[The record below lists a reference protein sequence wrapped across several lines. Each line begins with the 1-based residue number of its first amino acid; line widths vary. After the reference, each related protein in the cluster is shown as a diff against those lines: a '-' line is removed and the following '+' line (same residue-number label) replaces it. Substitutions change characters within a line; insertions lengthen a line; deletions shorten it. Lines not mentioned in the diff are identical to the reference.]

1 MKLLSINQ
9 DSKTIKGL
17 KKGYLTGIMYLAPY
31 TLGGKN
37 ICPFAKAAGCIN
49 SCLNTAGRGIFNSVQ
64 NARLNRTKLY
74 HSDIN
79 AFMNKLAFEIH
90 ALKKTAIK
98 NGLIPVIRL
107 NGLSDIEFENI
118 KFDHY
123 DRFIGFNYQS
133 ITIFEL
139 FPDIQFYDYTKNPCR
154 DSLPKNYDLT
164 FSYSNKPEFK
174 KFNEIAIKKGLRLA
188 AVFSDQNLPA
198 YFMGLPVLNGDESD
212 LTFLAPKNTILGLY
226 AKGKAKKD
234 VSGFIIK
241 TIPILAI

>member
-9 DSKTIKGL
+9 DTKTIKGL

-31 TLGGKN
+31 TIGGKN
-37 ICPFAKAAGCIN
+37 ICPFAKAAGCIDA
-49 SCLNTAGRGIFNSVQ
+49 CLNTAGRGIFNNVQ
-64 NARLNRTKLY
+64 QARLNRTKLF

-79 AFMNKLAFEIH
+79 AFMNKLAVEIE
-90 ALKKTAIK
+90 ALEKTAIK
-98 NGLIPVIRL
+98 NGLIPVVRL
-107 NGLSDIEFENI
+107 NGLSDINWEDI
-118 KFDHY
+118 
-123 DRFIGFNYQS
+123 RFNYEFIHNKIRS
-133 ITIFEL
+133 VTIFEL
-139 FPDIQFYDYTKNPCR
+139 FSDIQFYDYTKNPNR
-154 DSLPKNYDLT
+154 DQLPKNYDLT

-174 KFNEIAIKKGLRLA
+174 KFNDIAIKKKMRLA

>member
-17 KKGYLTGIMYLAPY
+17 QKGYLTGIMYLAPY

-49 SCLNTAGRGIFNSVQ
+49 ACLNTAGRGIFNNVQ
-64 NARLNRTKLY
+64 NARLNRTKLF

-79 AFMNKLAFEIH
+79 VFMNKLAVEIH
-90 ALKKTAIK
+90 ALEKTAIK

-107 NGLSDIEFENI
+107 NGLSDINFEDIRFDYEFMHNKI
-118 KFDHY
+118 
-123 DRFIGFNYQS
+123 RS
-133 ITIFEL
+133 VTIFEL
-139 FPDIQFYDYTKNPCR
+139 FSDLQFYDYTKNPNR
-154 DSLPKNYDLT
+154 DQLPKNYDLT
-164 FSYSNKPEFK
+164 FSYSNKPEFQ
-174 KFNEIAIKKGLRLA
+174 KFNDIAIEKGLRIA
-188 AVFSDQNLPA
+188 AVFSDQNIPA
-198 YFMGLPVLNGDESD
+198 YFLNRKVLNGDESD
-212 LTFLAPKNTILGLY
+212 LTFLAPKNSILGLY

-234 VSGFIIK
+234 LGGFIIK

>member
-9 DSKTIKGL
+9 DTKTIKGL

-37 ICPFAKAAGCIN
+37 LCPFAKAAGCIN
-49 SCLNTAGRGIFNSVQ
+49 ACLNTAGRGIFNSVQ

-79 AFMNKLAFEIH
+79 AFMNQLAVEIH
-90 ALKKTAIK
+90 ALEKTAIK

-107 NGLSDIEFENI
+107 NGLSDINFEDIRFDYEFMHNKI
-118 KFDHY
+118 
-123 DRFIGFNYQS
+123 RS
-133 ITIFEL
+133 VTIFEL
-139 FPDIQFYDYTKNPCR
+139 FSDLQFYDYTKNPNR
-154 DSLPKNYDLT
+154 DQLPKNYDLT

-174 KFNEIAIKKGLRLA
+174 KFNDIAIKKKMRLA

-234 VSGFIIK
+234 TSGFIIK

>member
-1 MKLLSINQ
+1 MNQ
-9 DSKTIKGL
+9 
-17 KKGYLTGIMYLAPY
+17 LA
-31 TLGGKN
+31 
-37 ICPFAKAAGCIN
+37 
-49 SCLNTAGRGIFNSVQ
+49 V
-64 NARLNRTKLY
+64 
-74 HSDIN
+74 
-79 AFMNKLAFEIH
+79 EIH

-118 KFDHY
+118 RFNY
-123 DRFIGFNYQS
+123 EFIGKKLNNV
-133 ITIFEL
+133 TIFEIFSDL
-139 FPDIQFYDYTKNPCR
+139 QFYDYTKNPNR
-154 DSLPKNYDLT
+154 DNLPKNYDLT

-174 KFNEIAIKKGLRLA
+174 KFNEIAIKKSMRLA

-198 YFMGLPVLNGDESD
+198 YFMGLSVLNGDESD

-234 VSGFIIK
+234 ISGFIIK

>member
-9 DSKTIKGL
+9 DAKTIKGL
-17 KKGYLTGIMYLAPY
+17 NKGYLTGIMYLAPY

-49 SCLNTAGRGIFNSVQ
+49 ACLNTAGRGIFNSVQ
-64 NARLNRTKLY
+64 NARLNRTKLF

-79 AFMNKLAFEIH
+79 AFMNKLAVEIH
-90 ALKKTAIK
+90 VLEKTAIK

-107 NGLSDIEFENI
+107 NGLSDINFEDIRFDYEFMHNKI
-118 KFDHY
+118 
-123 DRFIGFNYQS
+123 RS
-133 ITIFEL
+133 VTIFEL
-139 FPDIQFYDYTKNPCR
+139 FSDLQFYDYTKNPNR
-154 DSLPKNYDLT
+154 DQLPKNYDLT
-164 FSYSNKPEFK
+164 FSYSNKPEFQ
-174 KFNEIAIKKGLRLA
+174 KFNDIAIKKKMRLA

>member
-17 KKGYLTGIMYLAPY
+17 EKGYLTGIMYLAPY
-31 TLGGKN
+31 TIGGKN
-37 ICPFAKAAGCIN
+37 ICPFAKAAGCIDA
-49 SCLNTAGRGIFNSVQ
+49 CLNTAGRGIFNNVQ
-64 NARLNRTKLY
+64 QARLNRTKLF

-79 AFMNKLAFEIH
+79 AFMNKLAVEIE
-90 ALKKTAIK
+90 ALEKTAIK
-98 NGLIPVIRL
+98 NGLIPVVRL
-107 NGLSDIEFENI
+107 NGLSDINFEDI
-118 KFDHY
+118 
-123 DRFIGFNYQS
+123 RFNYEFIHNKIRS
-133 ITIFEL
+133 VTIFEL
-139 FPDIQFYDYTKNPCR
+139 FPDIQFYDYTKNPNR
-154 DSLPKNYDLT
+154 DQLPKNYDLT
-164 FSYSNKPEFK
+164 FSYSNKPEFQ
-174 KFNEIAIKKGLRLA
+174 KFNEIAIKKGMRLA

-234 VSGFIIK
+234 NSGFIIK

>member
-17 KKGYLTGIMYLAPY
+17 EKGYLTGIMYLAPY

-37 ICPFAKAAGCIN
+37 ICPFAKAAGCIEA
-49 SCLNTAGRGIFNSVQ
+49 CLNTAGRGIFNNVQ
-64 NARLNRTKLY
+64 KARLNRTKLF

-79 AFMNKLAFEIH
+79 AFMHKLSIEIE
-90 ALKKTAIK
+90 ALEKTAIK

-107 NGLSDIEFENI
+107 NGLSDINWENI
-118 KFDHY
+118 
-123 DRFIGFNYQS
+123 RFNYEFIHNKIRS
-133 ITIFEL
+133 VTIFEL
-139 FPDIQFYDYTKNPCR
+139 FPDIQFYDYTKNPNR
-154 DSLPKNYDLT
+154 DQLPKNYDLT

-174 KFNEIAIKKGLRLA
+174 KFNEIAIKKGMRLS
-188 AVFSDQNLPA
+188 AVFSDKNLPA
-198 YFMGLPVLNGDESD
+198 YFMNLPVLNGDESD
-212 LTFLAPKNTILGLY
+212 LTFLAPKNSILGLY

-234 VSGFIIK
+234 TGGFIIK

>member
-9 DSKTIKGL
+9 DAKTIKGL
-17 KKGYLTGIMYLAPY
+17 NKGYLTGIMYLAPY

-49 SCLNTAGRGIFNSVQ
+49 ACLNTAGRGIFNNVQ
-64 NARLNRTKLY
+64 QARLNRTKLF

-79 AFMNKLAFEIH
+79 VFMNKLAVEIH
-90 ALKKTAIK
+90 ALEKTAIK

-107 NGLSDIEFENI
+107 NGLSDINFEDIRFDYEFMHNKI
-118 KFDHY
+118 
-123 DRFIGFNYQS
+123 RS
-133 ITIFEL
+133 VTIFEL
-139 FPDIQFYDYTKNPCR
+139 FSDLQFYDYTKNPNR
-154 DSLPKNYDLT
+154 DQLPKNYDIT
-164 FSYSNKPEFK
+164 FSYSNKPEFQ
-174 KFNEIAIKKGLRLA
+174 KFNDIAIKKKMRLA

-212 LTFLAPKNTILGLY
+212 LTFLAPKNIILGLY

-234 VSGFIIK
+234 LGGFIVK

>member
-9 DSKTIKGL
+9 DTKTIKGL
-17 KKGYLTGIMYLAPY
+17 EKGYLTGIMYLAPY

-49 SCLNTAGRGIFNSVQ
+49 ACLNTAGRGIFDSVQ
-64 NARLNRTKLY
+64 NARLNRTKLF
-74 HSDIN
+74 HNDIN
-79 AFMNKLAFEIH
+79 AFMHKLSIEIE
-90 ALKKTAIK
+90 ALEKTAIK
-98 NGLIPVIRL
+98 NNLIPVIRL
-107 NGLSDIEFENI
+107 NGTSDIEFEHI
-118 KFDHY
+118 KFD
-123 DRFIGFNYQS
+123 YQFMHNK
-133 ITIFEL
+133 IRAVTIFKL
-139 FPDIQFYDYTKNPCR
+139 FNDLQFYDYTKNPNR
-154 DSLPKNYDLT
+154 DNLPKNYDLT

-174 KFNEIAIKKGLRLA
+174 KFNEIAIKKGMRLS
-188 AVFSDQNLPA
+188 AVFSDKNLPA

-226 AKGKAKKD
+226 AKGKGKKD

>member
-17 KKGYLTGIMYLAPY
+17 EKGYLTGIMYLAPY
-31 TLGGKN
+31 TIGGKN
-37 ICPFAKAAGCIN
+37 ICPFAKAAGCIDA
-49 SCLNTAGRGIFNSVQ
+49 CLNTAGRGIFNNVQ
-64 NARLNRTKLY
+64 QARLNRTKLF

-79 AFMNKLAFEIH
+79 AFMNKLAVEIEG
-90 ALKKTAIK
+90 LEKTAIK
-98 NGLIPVIRL
+98 NGLIPVVRL
-107 NGLSDIEFENI
+107 NGLSDINFEDIRFDYEFIHNKI
-118 KFDHY
+118 
-123 DRFIGFNYQS
+123 RAV
-133 ITIFEL
+133 TIFEL
-139 FPDIQFYDYTKNPCR
+139 FPDIQFYDYTKNPNR
-154 DSLPKNYDLT
+154 DQLPKNYDLT

-174 KFNEIAIKKGLRLA
+174 KFNEIAIKKGMRLA

>member
-9 DSKTIKGL
+9 DTKTIKGL

-49 SCLNTAGRGIFNSVQ
+49 ACLNTAGRGIFNNVQ
-64 NARLNRTKLY
+64 NARLKRTKLF
-74 HSDIN
+74 HNDIN
-79 AFMNKLAFEIH
+79 AFMHQLSVEIH

-118 KFDHY
+118 
-123 DRFIGFNYQS
+123 RFNYEFMGKQLNNV
-133 ITIFEL
+133 TIFEIFSDL
-139 FPDIQFYDYTKNPCR
+139 QFYDYTKSPYR

-234 VSGFIIK
+234 TSGFIIK

>member
-17 KKGYLTGIMYLAPY
+17 EKGYLTGIMYLAPY
-31 TLGGKN
+31 TIGGKN
-37 ICPFAKAAGCIN
+37 ICPFAKAAGCIDA
-49 SCLNTAGRGIFNSVQ
+49 CLNTAGRGIFNNVQ
-64 NARLNRTKLY
+64 QARLNRTKLF

-79 AFMNKLAFEIH
+79 AFMNKLAVEIE
-90 ALKKTAIK
+90 ALEKTAIK
-98 NGLIPVIRL
+98 NGLIPVVRL
-107 NGLSDIEFENI
+107 NGLSDINWEDI
-118 KFDHY
+118 
-123 DRFIGFNYQS
+123 RFNYEFIHNKIRS
-133 ITIFEL
+133 VTIFEL
-139 FPDIQFYDYTKNPCR
+139 FSDIQFYDYTKNPNR
-154 DSLPKNYDLT
+154 DQLPKNYDLT

-174 KFNEIAIKKGLRLA
+174 KFNEIAIKKGMRLA

-212 LTFLAPKNTILGLY
+212 LTFLAPKNSILGLY

-234 VSGFIIK
+234 TGGFIIK

>member
-17 KKGYLTGIMYLAPY
+17 EKGYLTGIMYLAPY

-37 ICPFAKAAGCIN
+37 LCPFAKAAGCIDA
-49 SCLNTAGRGIFNSVQ
+49 CLNTAGRGIFNNVQ
-64 NARLNRTKLY
+64 NARLNRTKLFNT
-74 HSDIN
+74 DIN
-79 AFMNKLAFEIH
+79 AFMNKLAIEIH
-90 ALKKTAIK
+90 ALEKTAIK
-98 NGLIPVIRL
+98 KGLIPVIRL
-107 NGLSDIEFENI
+107 NGLSDINWEDI
-118 KFDHY
+118 
-123 DRFIGFNYQS
+123 RFNYEFIHNKIRS
-133 ITIFEL
+133 VTIFEL
-139 FPDIQFYDYTKNPCR
+139 FPDIQFYDYTKNPNR
-154 DSLPKNYDLT
+154 DNLPKNYDLT
-164 FSYSNKPEFK
+164 FSYSNKPEFL
-174 KFNEIAIKKGLRLA
+174 KFNEIAIKKKMRLA

-234 VSGFIIK
+234 TGGFIIK

>member
-17 KKGYLTGIMYLAPY
+17 QKGYLTGIMYLAPY

-37 ICPFAKAAGCIN
+37 ICPFAKAAGCVEA
-49 SCLNTAGRGIFNSVQ
+49 CLNTAGRGIFNNVQ
-64 NARLNRTKLY
+64 QARLKRTALF

-79 AFMNKLAFEIH
+79 AFMNKLAVEIE
-90 ALKKTAIK
+90 ALEKTAIK

-118 KFDHY
+118 
-123 DRFIGFNYQS
+123 RFNYEF
-133 ITIFEL
+133 IHNKIRAVTIFEL
-139 FPDIQFYDYTKNPCR
+139 FPDIQFYDYCKSPYR
-154 DSLPKNYDLT
+154 DNLPKNYDLT
-164 FSYSNKPEFK
+164 FSYSNKPEFQ
-174 KFNEIAIKKGLRLA
+174 KFNEIAIKKGMRLA
-188 AVFSDQNLPA
+188 AVFSDKNLPA

-212 LTFLAPKNTILGLY
+212 LTFLAPKNSILGLY

-234 VSGFIIK
+234 TGGFIIK

>member
-49 SCLNTAGRGIFNSVQ
+49 ACLNTAGRGIFNNVQ
-64 NARLNRTKLY
+64 NARLNRTKLF
-74 HSDIN
+74 HNDIN
-79 AFMNKLAFEIH
+79 AFMNTLALEIH
-90 ALKKTAIK
+90 ALEKTAIK
-98 NGLIPVIRL
+98 KGLIPVIRL
-107 NGLSDIEFENI
+107 NGLSDIEWENI
-118 KFDHY
+118 
-123 DRFIGFNYQS
+123 RFNYEFIHNKIRS
-133 ITIFEL
+133 VTIFEL
-139 FPDIQFYDYTKNPCR
+139 FPDIQFYDYTKNPNR
-154 DSLPKNYDLT
+154 DQLPKNYDLT
-164 FSYSNKPEFK
+164 FSYSNKPEFQ
-174 KFNEIAIKKGLRLA
+174 KFNELAIKKSMRLA

-212 LTFLAPKNTILGLY
+212 LTFLAPKNIILGLY

-234 VSGFIIK
+234 LGGFIIK

>member
-1 MKLLSINQ
+1 MKLLSINH
-9 DSKTIKGL
+9 DTKTIKGL
-17 KKGYLTGIMYLAPY
+17 EKGYLTGIMYLAPY

-37 ICPFAKAAGCIN
+37 LCPFAKAAGCIN
-49 SCLNTAGRGIFNSVQ
+49 ACLYTAGRGIFNNVQ

-74 HSDIN
+74 HRDIN
-79 AFMNKLAFEIH
+79 AFMNQLAIEIT
-90 ALKKTAIK
+90 ALEKTAIK
-98 NGLIPVIRL
+98 KGLIPVIRL
-107 NGLSDIEFENI
+107 NGTSDIEWENI
-118 KFDHY
+118 
-123 DRFIGFNYQS
+123 RFNYEFIHNKIRS
-133 ITIFEL
+133 VTIFEL
-139 FPDIQFYDYTKNPCR
+139 FSDLQFYDYTKNPNR
-154 DSLPKNYDLT
+154 DQLPKNYNLT

-174 KFNEIAIKKGLRLA
+174 KFNEIAIKKKMRLA

>member
-17 KKGYLTGIMYLAPY
+17 QKGYLTGIMYLAPY
-31 TLGGKN
+31 TIGGKN
-37 ICPFAKAAGCIN
+37 ICPFAKAAGCIDA
-49 SCLNTAGRGIFNSVQ
+49 CLNTAGRGIFNNVQ
-64 NARLNRTKLY
+64 QARLNRTKLF

-79 AFMNKLAFEIH
+79 AFMHKLSIEIE
-90 ALKKTAIK
+90 ALEKTAIK
-98 NGLIPVIRL
+98 NGLIPVVRL
-107 NGLSDIEFENI
+107 NGLSDINFEDIRFDYEFIHNKI
-118 KFDHY
+118 
-123 DRFIGFNYQS
+123 RS
-133 ITIFEL
+133 VTIFEL
-139 FPDIQFYDYTKNPCR
+139 FPDIQFYDYTKNPNR
-154 DSLPKNYDLT
+154 DQLPKNYDLT
-164 FSYSNKPEFK
+164 FSYSNKPEFQ
-174 KFNEIAIKKGLRLA
+174 KFNEIAIKKGMRLA

-234 VSGFIIK
+234 TSGFIIK

>member
-17 KKGYLTGIMYLAPY
+17 EKGYLTGIMYLAPY

-37 ICPFAKAAGCIN
+37 ICPFAKAAGCIDA
-49 SCLNTAGRGIFNSVQ
+49 CLNTAGRGIFNNVQ
-64 NARLNRTKLY
+64 KARLNRTKLF

-79 AFMNKLAFEIH
+79 AFMHKLSIEIE
-90 ALKKTAIK
+90 ALEKTAIK

-107 NGLSDIEFENI
+107 NGLSDINWEDI
-118 KFDHY
+118 
-123 DRFIGFNYQS
+123 RFNYEFIHNKIRS
-133 ITIFEL
+133 VTIFEL
-139 FPDIQFYDYTKNPCR
+139 FSDIQFYDYTKNPNR
-154 DSLPKNYDLT
+154 DQLPKNYDLT

-174 KFNEIAIKKGLRLA
+174 KFNEIAIKKNMRLA

-226 AKGKAKKD
+226 AKGKAKKNT
-234 VSGFIIK
+234 SGFIIK

>member
-9 DSKTIKGL
+9 DAKTIKGL
-17 KKGYLTGIMYLAPY
+17 NKGYLTGIMYLAPY

-49 SCLNTAGRGIFNSVQ
+49 ACLNTAGRGIFNNVQ
-64 NARLNRTKLY
+64 NARLNRTKLF
-74 HSDIN
+74 HSDLN
-79 AFMNKLAFEIH
+79 AFMHKLALEIH

-98 NGLIPVIRL
+98 NNLIPVIRL
-107 NGLSDIEFENI
+107 NGLSDIEWENI
-118 KFDHY
+118 
-123 DRFIGFNYQS
+123 RFNYEFMGKQLNNV
-133 ITIFEL
+133 TIFEIFSDL
-139 FPDIQFYDYTKNPCR
+139 QFYDYTKSPYR

-234 VSGFIIK
+234 TSGFIIK

>member
-1 MKLLSINQ
+1 MKLLSINH
-9 DSKTIKGL
+9 DTKTIKGL
-17 KKGYLTGIMYLAPY
+17 EKGYLTGIMYLAPY

-37 ICPFAKAAGCIN
+37 ICPFAKAAGCIDA
-49 SCLNTAGRGIFNSVQ
+49 CLYTAGRGIFNNVQ
-64 NARLNRTKLY
+64 NARLNRTKLF
-74 HSDIN
+74 HRDIN
-79 AFMNKLAFEIH
+79 AFMNQLAIEIQ
-90 ALKKTAIK
+90 ALEKTAIK
-98 NGLIPVIRL
+98 KGLIPVIRL
-107 NGLSDIEFENI
+107 NGTSDIEYENI
-118 KFDHY
+118 
-123 DRFIGFNYQS
+123 RFNYEFIHNKIRS
-133 ITIFEL
+133 VTIFEL
-139 FPDIQFYDYTKNPCR
+139 FPDIQFYDYTKNPNR
-154 DSLPKNYDLT
+154 DNLPKNYDLT

-174 KFNEIAIKKGLRLA
+174 KFNEIAIKKSMRLA

>member
-17 KKGYLTGIMYLAPY
+17 QKGYLTGIMYLAPY

-49 SCLNTAGRGIFNSVQ
+49 ACLNTAGRGIFNSVQ
-64 NARLNRTKLY
+64 NARLNRTKLF

-79 AFMNKLAFEIH
+79 AFMNKLAVEIH
-90 ALKKTAIK
+90 ALEKTAIK
-98 NGLIPVIRL
+98 NGLTPVIRL
-107 NGLSDIEFENI
+107 NGLSDINFEDIRFDYEFMHNKI
-118 KFDHY
+118 
-123 DRFIGFNYQS
+123 RS
-133 ITIFEL
+133 VTIFEL
-139 FPDIQFYDYTKNPCR
+139 FPDIQFYDYTKNPNR
-154 DSLPKNYDLT
+154 DQLPKNYDLT
-164 FSYSNKPEFK
+164 FSYSNKPEFQ
-174 KFNEIAIKKGLRLA
+174 KFNEIAIKKKMRLA

-234 VSGFIIK
+234 TSGFIIK

>member
-1 MKLLSINQ
+1 MKLLSINH
-9 DSKTIKGL
+9 DTKTIKGL
-17 KKGYLTGIMYLAPY
+17 EKGYLTGIMYLAPY

-37 ICPFAKAAGCIN
+37 LCPFAKAAGCIN
-49 SCLNTAGRGIFNSVQ
+49 ACLYTAGRGIFNNVQ

-74 HSDIN
+74 HRDIN
-79 AFMNKLAFEIH
+79 AFMNQLAIEIT
-90 ALKKTAIK
+90 ALEKTAIK
-98 NGLIPVIRL
+98 KGLIPVIRL
-107 NGLSDIEFENI
+107 NGTSDINWEDI
-118 KFDHY
+118 
-123 DRFIGFNYQS
+123 RFNYEFIHNKIRS
-133 ITIFEL
+133 VTIFEL
-139 FPDIQFYDYTKNPCR
+139 FPEIQFYDYTKNPNR
-154 DSLPKNYDLT
+154 DQLPKNYDLT

-174 KFNEIAIKKGLRLA
+174 KFNEIAIKKSMRLA

-234 VSGFIIK
+234 TSGFIIK